1 MAVQQIKIEGLLD
14 EGGNFLPEKNT
25 TQIEQDVS
33 DVKPLKSPFENIFN
47 NILTKHY
54 NNSGILN
61 KARYLINRTQR
72 ELGLT
77 RAQAVGLAGNI
88 YQESK
93 FNEKAVGDGGKA
105 HGIAQ
110 WHPARREGV
119 DILNMSFEDQVTYL
133 IDELKGPE
141 KNALSKLTAAKTAGD
156 AAYVVDKFYE
166 RSNGKSVKT
175 RQKMAG
181 MFLNMF
187 YGHSV

>member
-1 MAVQQIKIEGLLD
+1 MAVQQIKVEGLLD
-14 EGGNFLPEKNT
+14 EERKFLPEKNT

-33 DVKPLKSPFENIFN
+33 DVKPLQSPFENIFN
-47 NILTKHY
+47 NVLTKHY

-105 HGIAQ
+105 HGIVQ
-110 WHPARREGV
+110 WHPDRREGV

-133 IDELKGPE
+133 IDELEGPE
-141 KNALSKLTAAKTAGD
+141 KRALSKIKTAKTAED
-156 AAYVVDKFYE
+156 AAEIVDKFYE

-187 YGHSV
+187 YANSI